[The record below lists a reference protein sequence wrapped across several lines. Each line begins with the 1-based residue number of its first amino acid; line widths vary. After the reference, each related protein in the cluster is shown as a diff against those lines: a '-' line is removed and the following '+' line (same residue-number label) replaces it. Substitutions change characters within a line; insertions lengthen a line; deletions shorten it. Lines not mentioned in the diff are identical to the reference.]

1 MSTHSTQLKHQG
13 AHEWHSIHVAT
24 SRIFAMW
31 FWLCRCFVTAFCC
44 QVMVQSDCARGQTW
58 QGVIVQ
64 GFLPAE
70 QWAITWHHHDE
81 DDIQKIFTGI
91 LDWKISFHIQ
101 QIQLEKFNPLK
112 HHPKLDVFKDSP
124 NGFDQNKTPWFA
136 SKKSIQWK
144 ITWFVSNE
152 KVSHG
157 AMSKTLVLTKKP
169 MDSQESGNE
178 VPERLQLAESLQ
190 WG

>member
-1 MSTHSTQLKHQG
+1 MTFNSCCNFS
-13 AHEWHSIHVAT
+13 
-24 SRIFAMW
+24 IFAMW
-31 FWLCRCFVTAFCC
+31 FWLCRCFVTAFFC

-64 GFLPAE
+64 GFLPTE

-81 DDIQKIFTGI
+81 DDIQIIFTGI
-91 LDWKISFHIQ
+91 LDWTISFHIQ
-101 QIQLEKFNPLK
+101 QTQLEKFNPLK
-112 HHPKLDVFKDSP
+112 IIQNWIFFKDSP

-136 SKKSIQWK
+136 SKK
-144 ITWFVSNE
+144 VSNE
-152 KVSHG
+152 KLPG
-157 AMSKTLVLTKKP
+157 LYPMKKYPMDPCQKPWFWQQKP
-169 MDSQESGNE
+169 MASQESGHE